1 MIKKDNFFYL
11 SISTSLSTFGNSL
24 WIFYLPLIFLKI
36 GVDVTL
42 QGIIYSI
49 ATILGIILSPVSGI
63 LVDKYS
69 ARLVLFSFTT
79 LASLLNLILYFGITY
94 NLRDFL
100 LACVILYLGLIPP
113 FISVASKV
121 ILAESK
127 RPAQAYGLFLS
138 IASTPSI
145 IGPFLGSFLISNGLS
160 LLISSFINVVS
171 AALRLKV
178 SEVKGNSIDQRG
190 IISALMQLK
199 QKRLM
204 ILSISLGLFSLIA
217 SPDSYILIIYSV
229 DHLGFGKTTL
239 GIFYSVQTLLYT
251 VVPPLIGR
259 IASRKILV
267 LAYILEGISFYLL
280 TVTGSTDVGFMTMT
294 LLVFSAIAWEVSF
307 FGEVAKIGG
316 RGVKFG
322 ILSGISSSSTAI
334 TLAFSGYLYQ
344 ISSTLLFYSYVLLI
358 LFSLLAYIIA
368 LYKGS

>member
-1 MIKKDNFFYL
+1 M
-11 SISTSLSTFGNSL
+11 
-24 WIFYLPLIFLKI
+24 
-36 GVDVTL
+36 TL

-63 LVDKYS
+63 LVDRYS

-100 LACVILYLGLIPP
+100 LACVILYLSLIPP

-171 AALRLKV
+171 AVLRLKV
-178 SEVKGNSIDQRG
+178 FEVKGNNIDQRGIISG

-229 DHLGFGKTTL
+229 DHLGFDKTTL

-251 VVPPLIGR
+251 VVPALIGR
-259 IASRKILV
+259 IASRKTLI

-280 TVTGSTDVGFMTMT
+280 TVTGSTIVGFMIMT

-334 TLAFSGYLYQ
+334 TLRFSGYLYQ
-344 ISSTLLFYSYVLLI
+344 ISSTLLFYSYVVLI